1 MNCKN
6 FTDYL
11 FTKME
16 KNEANMSIYALTDK
30 CDIGCVLP
38 NESFNLEV
46 MCKKNFIAWGITG
59 YKFEEKHRKS
69 MVAFVNSHN
78 DKSEGKYKLH
88 IKGNNL
94 ICADIVETTDEAK
107 TIEIIEDVVSWF
119 TVGLND
125 VINRL
130 HSSAK
135 TRADIIRSRVDELKT
150 RACAYENSGEH
161 IKAKKCYFE
170 ICQYYGYGH
179 MELIAMLYGKG
190 KETKWGMFPANKE
203 YQLEYQ
209 MIAVE
214 KDKNNKFAPM
224 IAYNLAKN
232 LGKSDLCEKLIA
244 IGQERGTWNTIALSG
259 LKNSNELLERIARCY
274 REGIGCEANETYAM
288 YYDRLL
294 KGERQEVFKD
304 MLIQGF
310 EPVFELMNSN
320 QYYEIQE
327 LSELD
332 SLSDEFKQRFLYGES
347 KRMFDLPEWFAP
359 VVNSLSDKDKEVV
372 LINIKSKFIQE
383 SQTFISKVKSSEFEV
398 ISECDS
404 DGVLVEDGNTLQF
417 VSLPDLTDIKSC
429 GLVNDIAEILLAF
442 KNTFKLSGNDKFEF

>member
-1 MNCKN
+1 
-6 FTDYL
+6 
-11 FTKME
+11 ME
-16 KNEANMSIYALTDK
+16 TAD
-30 CDIGCVLP
+30 
-38 NESFNLEV
+38 ES
-46 MCKKNFIAWGITG
+46 
-59 YKFEEKHRKS
+59 
-69 MVAFVNSHN
+69 
-78 DKSEGKYKLH
+78 
-88 IKGNNL
+88 
-94 ICADIVETTDEAK
+94 K
-107 TIEIIEDVVSWF
+107 TIEIMEDVVSWF

-130 HSSAK
+130 LSSAR
-135 TRADIIRSRVDELKT
+135 TRADIIKSRVDELKT
-150 RACAYENSGEH
+150 RACAYENRSEH
-161 IKAKKCYFE
+161 DKAKKCYFE

-179 MELIAMLYGKG
+179 MELIALLYGKG
-190 KETKWGMFPANKE
+190 KETKWGTFPANKE

-224 IAYNLAKN
+224 VAYNLASN

-244 IGQERGTWNTIALSG
+244 IGQERGTWNSIALGG

-274 REGIGCEANETYAM
+274 REGVGCGRNETYAM

-320 QYYEIQE
+320 QHYMIQG
-327 LSELD
+327 LKDLD
-332 SLSDEFKQRFLYGES
+332 DISDEFKQRFLYGES
-347 KRMFDLPEWFAP
+347 KRLFELPAWFVS
-359 VVNSLSDKDKEVV
+359 VVNSLSEKDREVV

-383 SQTFISKVKSSEFEV
+383 SQAFISKVKSGEIEV

-404 DGVLVEDGNTLQF
+404 DGVLVEDGNTLRF
-417 VSLPDLTDIKSC
+417 VSLPDLTGIQSC
-429 GLVNDIAEILLAF
+429 GLVNDIAEILAAF
-442 KNTFKLSGNDKFEF
+442 KNTFKLRANDKLEF

>member
-1 MNCKN
+1 MNYKN

-30 CDIGCVLP
+30 CDIGCRLP

-46 MCKKNFIAWGITG
+46 MRKNNFIAWGITG

-69 MVAFVNSHN
+69 MVAFVNAHN
-78 DKSEGKYKLH
+78 DKSKEKYKLH

-94 ICADIVETTDEAK
+94 ICADIMESADESK

-119 TVGLND
+119 TVELIDG
-125 VINRL
+125 INRL
-130 HSSAK
+130 LSSAK
-135 TRADIIRSRVDELKT
+135 TRTEIIKSRVDELKT

-161 IKAKKCYFE
+161 NKAKKCYFE

-179 MELIAMLYGKG
+179 MELIALLYSKG
-190 KETKWGMFPANKE
+190 QETKWGTFPANKE

-224 IAYNLAKN
+224 VAYNLAKH

-244 IGQERGTWNTIALSG
+244 IGQERGTWNAVALSD
-259 LKNSNELLERIARCY
+259 LKHSNELLERIARCY
-274 REGIGCEANETYAM
+274 REGIGCECNETYAT

-310 EPVFELMNSN
+310 EPVL
-320 QYYEIQE
+320 
-327 LSELD
+327 
-332 SLSDEFKQRFLYGES
+332 
-347 KRMFDLPEWFAP
+347 
-359 VVNSLSDKDKEVV
+359 
-372 LINIKSKFIQE
+372 
-383 SQTFISKVKSSEFEV
+383 
-398 ISECDS
+398 
-404 DGVLVEDGNTLQF
+404 
-417 VSLPDLTDIKSC
+417 
-429 GLVNDIAEILLAF
+429 GL
-442 KNTFKLSGNDKFEF
+442 